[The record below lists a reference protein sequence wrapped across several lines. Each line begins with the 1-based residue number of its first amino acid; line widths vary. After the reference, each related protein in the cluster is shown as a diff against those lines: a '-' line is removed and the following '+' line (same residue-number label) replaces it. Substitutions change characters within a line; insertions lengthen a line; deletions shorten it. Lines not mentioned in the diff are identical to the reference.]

1 MNIKM
6 DYTVIPGVSTNC
18 YLLINKDTDEA
29 VIIDPAGN
37 EPQISA
43 LIEKNKCRPCAILI
57 THGHYDHIGAARQF
71 AVKYGIKVYAGEHE
85 KELLADAYKNL
96 SAHMGAKIT
105 LEADV
110 WIKDKQHINPAG
122 IDIEVIHTPG
132 HTSGGVSYYVKDAS
146 VLFSG
151 DTLFAESVGRTD
163 FATGSFS
170 DIVSSI
176 KDKLFLLPD
185 DTVVFPGHGE
195 STSIA
200 HEKKYNPYCQ

>member
-1 MNIKM
+1 MCN
-6 DYTVIPGVSTNC
+6 
-18 YLLINKDTDEA
+18 
-29 VIIDPAGN
+29 
-37 EPQISA
+37 
-43 LIEKNKCRPCAILI
+43 
-57 THGHYDHIGAARQF
+57 THGHYDHIGAARQL

>member
-43 LIEKNKCRPCAILI
+43 LIEKNKCHPCAILI
-57 THGHYDHIGAARQF
+57 THGHYDHIGAARQL

-122 IDIEVIHTPG
+122 IDIEVTIRRDIHQAVC
-132 HTSGGVSYYVKDAS
+132 HIMLKMHLCFFQV
-146 VLFSG
+146 